1 MLWMQENSKELLEFS
16 HPFPKRINIS
26 TCADYYNPVCPV
38 VLMTD
43 NKCLMR
49 RL

>member
-1 MLWMQENSKELLEFS
+1 MVRVQENGEELLGFS
-16 HPFPKRINIS
+16 HAFPKRINIS

-38 VLMTD
+38 VLITD
-43 NKCLMR
+43 NRCLIR